1 MINLFI
7 WAVICNTRLPPGD
20 DESVEEVEPDETE
33 VRDHSKAQ
41 KLSREYKCGSLPAY
55 IKAEYDYLP

>member
-20 DESVEEVEPDETE
+20 DDSVEEVEPDKTE
-33 VRDHSKAQ
+33 PRDHSKAQ